1 MILSFSIFQTKQLVG
16 IEMEYLNIVCDKL
29 QIERFS
35 NIDIDF
41 LNEFLVCLQP
51 IAETITVLE
60 GDIFYGHTLPALF
73 TIQMNFEEIRS
84 NGLKYTL
91 ALLNALESGF
101 EKRYNEYLYPF
112 NAAAAPYY
120 LAMASHPSYKL
131 DCIQVEKHKAKKIID
146 LLLNETQEL
155 KKKSDDM
162 LAMSSE
168 TNMDD
173 NGPGIIF
180 CFELK

>member
-1 MILSFSIFQTKQLVG
+1 MILPFSIFQIKQLVG

-29 QIERFS
+29 QTERFS

-131 DCIQVEKHKAKKIID
+131 DCIQVEKHKAKKNLRSFIKRGSRI
-146 LLLNETQEL
+146 EE
-155 KKKSDDM
+155 KK
-162 LAMSSE
+162 
-168 TNMDD
+168 
-173 NGPGIIF
+173 
-180 CFELK
+180 